1 MLAHQRPPERLRA
14 ESAPVAKSSR
24 TPAAALRLSATS
36 AQAVDPEAAW
46 AQYAAGDSS
55 MLASI
60 APGLAVLTPGAG
72 NEDWQA
78 LQHTHGAA
86 GGGSAGHC
94 IWAQGARDG
103 DGASARDARCVQG
116 KLAVGHLEGDL
127 GVSIAAPAP
136 LLPPADTAATEPT
149 GRPHWS
155 AGQLQNQNTSR
166 TEWQALY

>member
-103 DGASARDARCVQG
+103 DGASPRDARCVQG

-136 LLPPADTAATEPT
+136 LLPPADTAAPEPT
-149 GRPHWS
+149 DRP
-155 AGQLQNQNTSR
+155 
-166 TEWQALY
+166 ALVWGN